1 MHGTGGYTIAELME
15 EEAVALLVDL
25 QAKVGPASIRRHGL
39 AVLST
44 GGTPRVASN
53 CSLTSFT
60 ALVSVVVFLGVVGVA
75 EFADGAGGEVRQD
88 EAVGA
93 VDAEVLADE
102 GREPGHVFLQDRVA
116 LGPELADGGVE
127 VDGGPQHDAVQDEA
141 EGA

>member
-1 MHGTGGYTIAELME
+1 
-15 EEAVALLVDL
+15 
-25 QAKVGPASIRRHGL
+25 
-39 AVLST
+39 
-44 GGTPRVASN
+44 
-53 CSLTSFT
+53 
-60 ALVSVVVFLGVVGVA
+60 VSVVVFLGVVEVA

-102 GREPGHVFLQDRVA
+102 GREPGHAFQDRVA

>member
-1 MHGTGGYTIAELME
+1 LSLRPGTGSPCCRP
-15 EEAVALLVDL
+15 EA
-25 QAKVGPASIRRHGL
+25 
-39 AVLST
+39 
-44 GGTPRVASN
+44 PRVASK

-60 ALVSVVVFLGVVGVA
+60 ALVSVVVFLGVVEVA

-102 GREPGHVFLQDRVA
+102 GREPGHAFQDRVA